1 MASGGI
7 NGRPGR
13 SAMRVRA
20 TRLGWATR
28 ERAELELKRVAGA
41 ATVRLRELHD
51 ESWALVWPDGRVS
64 GRFGTILPHEQRW
77 A

>member
-1 MASGGI
+1 M
-7 NGRPGR
+7 RLGR
-13 SAMRVRA
+13 SDMRIRA

-28 ERAELELKRVAGA
+28 ERAEQALKAVAGGA
-41 ATVRLRELHD
+41 AVRLRELAD

-64 GRFGTILPHEQRW
+64 GRFGTIAKHEQRW